1 MKTGAIIGR
10 EYETELIRKYCD
22 SPKAELIAIYGRRRV
37 GKTYLIKQYFDNQFD
52 FYFTGSF
59 ETAKNI
65 QLRLFKQE
73 LERYSNQKR
82 TRPKDWFE
90 AFEQLREYLSAIDK
104 DRLIVFLDEL
114 PWLDTPKS
122 NFLAAFSYFW
132 NSWGANTPKLKL
144 FVCGSAT
151 TWMISRLIG
160 DKGGMHG
167 RVNRQIYLRP
177 FTLNETEKFLQS
189 KGIEWTHYQVAEIY
203 MTMGG
208 IPYYLD
214 MLDASLSPNQNIDY
228 LFFHD
233 GAPLRMEYDF
243 IFRSLFKDSTS
254 YRSVVEALSK
264 RSAGMTRGEIQE
276 HLKMKSGG
284 QLTEILDNLCK
295 CDFLRVYSSFGKK
308 QREQMFQLVDLF
320 SLFHLR
326 FVAKSSGQDEQY
338 WSNMLDNP
346 SRRSWQGYAF
356 EQLCLHHLP
365 QVKQALG
372 ISGILT
378 EAYAWACKPFTD
390 IDGTQRKGTQIDLV
404 IDRRDQIINLCEM
417 KFSSSLFTIDTDYDE
432 RIRSRTETF
441 RIVTKT
447 RKALNT
453 VMITTYGVER
463 NKYSNNIQRIVTLK
477 DLFEY

>member
-1 MKTGAIIGR
+1 MKAGAIIGR
-10 EYETELIRKYCD
+10 EYETGLIEKYCD
-22 SPKAELIAIYGRRRV
+22 SPKAELVAVYGRRRV
-37 GKTYLIKQYFDNQFD
+37 GKTFLVKQYFDNRFD

-59 ETAKNI
+59 ETARNI
-65 QLRLFKQE
+65 QLKLFKQE
-73 LERYSNQKR
+73 LERYSKQKR
-82 TRPKDWFE
+82 TVPKDWFE
-90 AFEQLREYLSAIDK
+90 AFAQLREYLSSLDK
-104 DRLIVFLDEL
+104 ERIVVFLDEL

-132 NSWGANTPKLKL
+132 NSWGANNPKLKL

-189 KGIEWTHYQVAEIY
+189 KGIEWTRYQVAEIY
-203 MTMGG
+203 MAMGG

-214 MLDASLSPNQNIDY
+214 MLDASLSPSQNIDY
-228 LFFHD
+228 LFFHE

-243 IFRSLFKDSTS
+243 IFRSLFKDSAS
-254 YRSVVEALSK
+254 YRLVVESLS
-264 RSAGMTRGEIQE
+264 RRAAGMTRGEIQE

-295 CDFLRVYSSFGKK
+295 CDFLRVYSAFGKK
-308 QREQMFQLVDLF
+308 QREQVFQLVDLF

-326 FVAKSSGQDEQY
+326 FVAKSNGQDEQY

-356 EQLCLHHLP
+356 EQLCLHHLS
-365 QVKQALG
+365 QVKRALG

-378 EAYAWACKPFTD
+378 EAYAWSCKPFTD
-390 IDGTQRKGTQIDLV
+390 TDGTSRKGTQIDLV
-404 IDRRDQIINLCEM
+404 IDRRDQTINLCEM
-417 KFSSSLFTIDTDYDE
+417 KFSTSLYTIDADYDE
-432 RIRSRTETF
+432 RLRSRTETF
-441 RIVTKT
+441 RIATKT
-447 RKALNT
+447 RKALQT
-453 VMITTYGVER
+453 IMITTYGVER
-463 NKYSNNIQRIVTLK
+463 NKYSGNIQRVVTLE
-477 DLFEY
+477 DLFGF

>member
-1 MKTGAIIGR
+1 MSTRTIVGR
-10 EYETELIRKYCD
+10 EYEMELIQKYCE
-22 SPKAELIAIYGRRRV
+22 SSKAELVAVYGRRRV

-59 ETAKNI
+59 ETAKNV
-65 QLRLFKQE
+65 QLKLFKNE
-73 LERYSNQKR
+73 LERYSKQKR
-82 TRPKDWFE
+82 PLPKDWFE
-90 AFEQLREYLSAIDK
+90 AFEQLRDYLSSLNKERI
-104 DRLIVFLDEL
+104 IVFLDEL

-132 NSWGANTPKLKL
+132 NIWGANNPKLKL

-151 TWMISRLIG
+151 TWMISKLIG

-177 FTLNETEKFLQS
+177 FTLGETEKFLHS
-189 KGIEWTHYQVAEIY
+189 KGFEWSRYQIAEIY

-214 MLDASLSPNQNIDY
+214 MLDASLSPNQNIDC
-228 LFFHD
+228 LFFRE
-233 GAPLRMEYDF
+233 GAPLRIEYDF
-243 IFRSLFKDSTS
+243 IFRSLFKDSLS
-254 YRSVVEALSK
+254 YRSVVELLSK
-264 RSAGMTRGEIQE
+264 RAIGMTRGEIQE
-276 HLKMKSGG
+276 HLKKKSGG
-284 QLTEILDNLCK
+284 QLSEVLDNLCK
-295 CDFLRVYSSFGKK
+295 CDFLRVYSSYGKK

-326 FVAKSSGQDEQY
+326 FVTSSNGQDEQY

-365 QVKQALG
+365 QIKQSLG

-378 EAYAWACKPFTD
+378 EAYAWSYKSITD
-390 IDGTQRKGTQIDLV
+390 TDGTKPKKGTQIDLV
-404 IDRRDQIINLCEM
+404 IDRRDQTINLCEM
-417 KFSSSLFTIDTDYDE
+417 KFSNSLFSIDKEYDE
-432 RIRSRTETF
+432 QLRNRTEIF
-441 RIVTKT
+441 RMATKT
-447 RKALNT
+447 LKALHT
-453 VMITTYGVER
+453 IMITTYGIER
-463 NKYSNNIQRIVTLK
+463 NKYSGNIQRVITLE
-477 DLFEY
+477 DLFG